1 MTNVTLSI
9 DDELLKKARLRAIE
23 QGTSVNAEIRR
34 FLEKYAGTRGAREA
48 SVQRIVELAQAAE
61 SRRGPNR
68 WTRDQL
74 HER

>member
-1 MTNVTLSI
+1 
-9 DDELLKKARLRAIE
+9 
-23 QGTSVNAEIRR
+23 VNAEIRR